1 MMMLNLIMMSIMM
14 KAKTVADDDANDN
27 FIDTNCYYGSD
38 YDNDNVIMVMLRKL
52 TIHMYMTGF

>member
-1 MMMLNLIMMSIMM
+1 MM

-27 FIDTNCYYGSD
+27 SIDTNCYYGSD